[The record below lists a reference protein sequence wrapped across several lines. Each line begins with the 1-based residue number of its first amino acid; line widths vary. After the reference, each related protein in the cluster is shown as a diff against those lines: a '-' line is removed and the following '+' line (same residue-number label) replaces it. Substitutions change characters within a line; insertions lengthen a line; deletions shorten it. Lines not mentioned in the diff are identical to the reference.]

1 MVWQPGTKIF
11 GDRYIIEKPIE
22 VGGLGITYLVK
33 DRQSQQLGFKTLK
46 DEVR

>member
-22 VGGLGITYLVK
+22 VGGLGITYLVQN
-33 DRQSQQLGFKTLK
+33 RHGQQLVLKTLK